1 MCRCVV
7 DLTVNGI
14 HQAINSISHHVHVV
28 GKIVR
33 ITVKVTIL
41 ALIVH
46 RELQEHRRA
55 AGGFLELYHYRC
67 VIEKICPAILV
78 SEFFCFVPFN
88 PHSSPL
94 NVYFAF
100 PVGQG
105 VLVVELNCDDA
116 FMVCRHAIHLQ
127 SKPERISEIWLLD

>member
-1 MCRCVV
+1 MLICVCVV

-46 RELQEHRRA
+46 RGIQEQRRA
-55 AGGFLELYHYRC
+55 AGGFLELYHYLC

-100 PVGQG
+100 PVDQTTILTGT
-105 VLVVELNCDDA
+105 
-116 FMVCRHAIHLQ
+116 
-127 SKPERISEIWLLD
+127 